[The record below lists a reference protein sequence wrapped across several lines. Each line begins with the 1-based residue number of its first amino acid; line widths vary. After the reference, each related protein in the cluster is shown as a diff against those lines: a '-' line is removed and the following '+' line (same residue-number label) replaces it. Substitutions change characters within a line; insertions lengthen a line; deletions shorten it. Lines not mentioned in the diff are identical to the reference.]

1 MVTSGI
7 PRYFNAG
14 TEAFIFVLL
23 VVSLITRIGRG
34 ISVPHL
40 WYSFFYM
47 SLISACSIAVNGSE
61 VTRALFSLR
70 LLYRFYF
77 FYLGITLLDLDDN
90 NLRKTIRFVAISL
103 LLQLPVVAI
112 KFYMYG
118 IAERVQGAYSM
129 DGSMTTMIPIVV
141 LFYLAAYYYL
151 YRPKLW
157 FILAGI
163 GFVLWS
169 IVGAK
174 RAVFFLYPFQFLAI
188 YYYIYVKGKGGRFS
202 KKVTGVILVLPLIA
216 VLSGSILYF
225 NKTLNPDGKVG
236 GTIDFKYAFDYAD
249 EYNTGVDGY
258 GYTYGRIATTKRVSE
273 ILWNSGLLGV
283 LFGAGAGSA
292 TSNRFDTWEDR
303 ELLEDRLAE
312 FKIGYGFTAM
322 SLIALEY
329 GVLGGVAY
337 SLIIFL
343 FARMC
348 WRYYKY
354 ENDPYWKA
362 FAAGSLGFAFSMLFF
377 SFAYHA
383 TAVYGNTLPAL
394 YFYAMAVVYT
404 RSKKIGG
411 TVAVTERF
419 NQTY

>member
-1 MVTSGI
+1 MDTAGI
-7 PRYFNAG
+7 PRYFNAM
-14 TEAFIFVLL
+14 TEAFIFLLL

-40 WYSFFYM
+40 WYCFFYM
-47 SLISACSIAVNGSE
+47 LLICACSIAVNGSE
-61 VTRALFSLR
+61 TTRAIFSLR

-77 FYLGITLLDLDDN
+77 FYLGITLLDLDDS
-90 NLRKTIRFVAISL
+90 NLRKINRFVAILL

-112 KFYMYG
+112 KFCLYG
-118 IAERVQGAYSM
+118 ISEETQGAYSL

-141 LFYLAAYYYL
+141 IFYLAAYHYL
-151 YRPKLW
+151 YRPKLG
-157 FILAGI
+157 FILTGI
-163 GFVLWS
+163 GFVLFS

-188 YYYIYVKGKGGRFS
+188 YYYIYVKGKGVSFS
-202 KKVTGVILVLPLIA
+202 KKMGTLFLVLSLI
-216 VLSGSILYF
+216 LSISVSILYF
-225 NKTLNPDGKVG
+225 NESLNPDRKVG
-236 GTIDFKYAFDYAD
+236 GSIDFKYAFDYA
-249 EYNTGVDGY
+249 EGYNIGVDGY

-283 LFGAGAGSA
+283 LFGAGPGSA
-292 TSNRFDTWEDR
+292 TLNRFDTWEDK
-303 ELLEDRLAE
+303 ELLEERLAE

-411 TVAVTERF
+411 TVAATERF
-419 NQTY
+419 TQTY